1 MIRLNDQT
9 TLMVVRKTRRP
20 TTVLQLLEEAGR
32 ESVCRSSAG
41 LVTQF
46 LAILEKLQS
55 VRMLVLGF
63 SYGPNRKE
71 FEEHGWIEESGHLLL
86 KGTRTVMGPSVYT
99 VRLDAFLDH
108 LTRLLDMEPS
118 RATRRRCLVSE
129 HLWYLGDLRI
139 QGTHAFAPVFLG
151 RLLVAAPI
159 EAIQHALS
167 DPILERA
174 GMVLALSST
183 DLALPNGH
191 QLRPIEHLLMPG
203 RDDEEFDLAAVDRV
217 LRGLPAEASAKPE
230 EWFDQKSGQ
239 LKLKHLPNPVTFI
252 GIQKKIIEIFW
263 KARTGTPLTW
273 ADVKRL
279 CGSGAK
285 SIDRAFTKN
294 DPWFEWIE
302 RVEYGKY
309 RIRVDHPPT

>member
-20 TTVLQLLEEAGR
+20 TLVLQLLEDAGR

-86 KGTRTVMGPSVYT
+86 KDTRTVMGPSVYT
-99 VRLDAFLDH
+99 VRLDAFFDH

-118 RATRRRCLVSE
+118 RAARRRCLVAE

-159 EAIQHALS
+159 EAIHHALS
-167 DPILERA
+167 DPIFERF
-174 GMVLALSST
+174 GMVLALSSI
-183 DLALPNGH
+183 DLPLPNGH
-191 QLRPIEHLLMPG
+191 HLRPIEHLLIAG
-203 RDDEEFDLAAVDRV
+203 RDGEEFDLAAIDRV
-217 LRGLPAEASAKPE
+217 LRGLPAGAGPE
-230 EWFDQKSGQ
+230 SDAWFDYRTGRLMLPHFGQVEKLVGTQRDIIKVFWMAPTGSRARVEGRQDAGQ
-239 LKLKHLPNPVTFI
+239 LRIKDH
-252 GIQKKIIEIFW
+252 
-263 KARTGTPLTW
+263 RR
-273 ADVKRL
+273 RL
-279 CGSGAK
+279 SHQGA
-285 SIDRAFTKN
+285 S
-294 DPWFEWIE
+294 
-302 RVEYGKY
+302 
-309 RIRVDHPPT
+309 